1 MVLNLALLGIG
12 IAGAIRLSRL
22 SGPLAVLP
30 LAVIATTWI
39 VSYPFWAEGRFSLP
53 ARPFLSIGAVAFFA
67 LARRRSL

>member
-1 MVLNLALLGIG
+1 
-12 IAGAIRLSRL
+12 
-22 SGPLAVLP
+22 LP

-67 LARRRSL
+67 LAGRRRL